1 MKNCDWKSLFSGVS
15 IAMPSGGVRLLESL
29 E

>member
-1 MKNCDWKSLFSGVS
+1 MKNCEWKPLFSGVS
-15 IAMPSGGVRLLESL
+15 IAMPTGGVRLLESL